1 MLGIA
6 VATRYGCSSR
16 GERPS
21 GYRIGR
27 NRPEAIEIWLRPR
40 SDQPVHSASEAFG
53 VPHAIGWVSA
63 GVRDGDR
70 GDKLACGDGCPPV
83 LGQVDAGFAAG
94 NASPLAAG
102 RVGCSG
108 GMVRLLGSA
117 HAPLVCGPCSGVRQL
132 SGRPDC
138 CLGRLRQLEPDAM
151 WIRVCLA
158 VTATAIAS
166 NGGFCSRPSLLNIG
180 ASCLRCSAFSPGR
193 PGAGQWPF
201 SCPRLLRQSCG
212 SRTARRDHNAPPDRH
227 DSA

>member
-102 RVGCSG
+102 RVGCFG

-117 HAPLVCGPCSGVRQL
+117 QALLVCGPCSGGRKP

-151 WIRVCLA
+151 WIRVPPCGHGGDDCVERRLLLPVPATCAAARSAPEVLA
-158 VTATAIAS
+158 PG
-166 NGGFCSRPSLLNIG
+166 NGRSVALV
-180 ASCLRCSAFSPGR
+180 CSASPADLV
-193 PGAGQWPF
+193 P
-201 SCPRLLRQSCG
+201 
-212 SRTARRDHNAPPDRH
+212 
-227 DSA
+227 